1 MFAAEIHTEDPAL
14 VLPLERLE
22 AEICEQ
28 AADIWA
34 ATSRWLALVAEFDRR
49 EGWATW
55 GCKSCAHW
63 LSWRCGVAL
72 NAAREKVRVA
82 RKLEELPSVSEAF
95 SRGELSYSKVR
106 ALTRVATSKNE
117 AELADLAR
125 TATTAQ
131 LERLVRAYRGVL
143 AADEI
148 ERANQRHDRRYV
160 RWSWDDDGSLVIRG
174 RLSPE
179 DGAVFVAA
187 MGAAAQSLSASE
199 GSEDVSAETSSATVR
214 NADALV
220 GMAAAALAADAADAT
235 GGDRSQVVVHVDA
248 KVLEQGGSG
257 RCELEDGPS
266 LAAETAR
273 RLACDAGVVPIIED
287 GDGEPLNV
295 GRKTR
300 SVPPAIRRALKSRDG
315 GCRFPGCSQRRFV
328 DGHHVRHWAQG
339 GETSLSNLVLLC
351 RRHHRMVHEGGFGV
365 HAEGHGRVFFTRPDG
380 KGIPDSPSAVKS
392 HCDVR
397 GVNRRRGLNIG
408 PSTCVPRWAG
418 ERMDYGLAVDGLLG
432 LDFPPV

>member
-1 MFAAEIHTEDPAL
+1 MFVPEITTEESAE
-14 VLPLERLE
+14 VLSLERLE

-34 ATSRWLALVAEFDRR
+34 ATSRWLGLVAEFDRR

-82 RKLEELPSVSEAF
+82 RKLEELPHTREAF
-95 SRGELSYSKVR
+95 SRGEFSYSKVR
-106 ALTRVATSKNE
+106 ALTRVATSTNE
-117 AELADLAR
+117 EELADLAR

-131 LERLVRAYRGVL
+131 LERLVRSYRGVL

-148 ERANQRHDRRYV
+148 EKVNQRHERRYV
-160 RWSWDDDGSLVIRG
+160 RWSWDDDGSLVVRG

-187 MGAAAQSLSASE
+187 MAAAAQSLNAAGASK
-199 GSEDVSAETSSATVR
+199 DVSAETSSAPAHS
-214 NADALV
+214 ADALV
-220 GMAAAALAADAADAT
+220 AMAGIALAADAADSP
-235 GGDRSQVVVHVDA
+235 GGDRYQVVVHVDA
-248 KVLEQGGSG
+248 EVLAHDGNG

-266 LAAETAR
+266 LAPETAR
-273 RLACDAGVVPIIED
+273 RLACDAGVVPLVED
-287 GDGEPLNV
+287 GESEPLNV

-300 SVPPAIRRALKSRDG
+300 SIPPAIRRALRSRDG
-315 GCRFPGCSQRRFV
+315 GCRFPGCLQRRFV
-328 DGHHVRHWAQG
+328 DGHHVQHWAHG
-339 GETSLSNLVLLC
+339 GETSMTNLVLLC
-351 RRHHRMVHEGGFGV
+351 RRHHRLVHEAGFGL
-365 HAEGHGRVFFTRPDG
+365 ETDGHGHFQFTRPDG
-380 KGIPDSPSAVKS
+380 ESIPDTPRAVTS
-392 HCDVR
+392 QCDVR
-397 GVNRRRGLNIG
+397 TVNSRRGLNIG

-418 ERMDYGLAVDGLLG
+418 EHMDFGLAVDGLLG
-432 LDFPPV
+432 LDFPPR